1 MVRCTIHVCLL
12 HNFFKFTLALK
23 FVFVDYAKL
32 SEYASTCNLSYKMWH
47 VSLLTTILA
56 QSVGNMCN
64 NLTGTK
70 NLRETYC
77 FYMLCSYSL
86 KAIPRG
92 KWTDERRYPF
102 EGWKLTKNRIP
113 VYETKPIT
121 TLYHSLNPQTARDRM
136 TLSTRDFTTV
146 EFRHVARFLK
156 KRYKRSYCC
165 FAEWI
170 TSFPLWPA
178 AMGVV

>member
-1 MVRCTIHVCLL
+1 MWVYWRQFSHNLL
-12 HNFFKFTLALK
+12 AICAIIWQAQKTFAKHTLFL
-23 FVFVDYAKL
+23 YA
-32 SEYASTCNLSYKMWH
+32 MF
-47 VSLLTTILA
+47 LLTESNSSRQMNRRAAISFRSL
-56 QSVGNMCN
+56 
-64 NLTGTK
+64 
-70 NLRETYC
+70 ETNQK
-77 FYMLCSYSL
+77 SY
-86 KAIPRG
+86 
-92 KWTDERRYPF
+92 
-102 EGWKLTKNRIP
+102 P